1 MTGPYGGVDDIASGD
16 HIGSMHTSIERRNDV
31 LVPFLRE
38 GLVAGHKCLAA
49 VTDPD
54 LSDLE
59 GRLGSRAEV
68 RRWLFSRQLGLLGV
82 NDRVTSPGTASV
94 AKMVEF
100 WESAQSPVVESGGYE
115 RVRVAAELGW
125 WLPQVSGISQIL
137 EFESALNLL
146 SRRYP
151 AATLCMY
158 DVGSLDGALMI
169 DLVSTHPKLIV
180 EGVWLDNP
188 AYLPPEMLDG

>member
-1 MTGPYGGVDDIASGD
+1 MTGLSGGVNEIASGD

-54 LSDLE
+54 LSELE

-68 RRWLFSRQLGLLGV
+68 RRWQFSGQLGLLAV
-82 NDRVTSPGTASV
+82 NDRVTSPKSASV
-94 AKMVEF
+94 ANMVEF
-100 WESAQSPVVESGGYE
+100 WKSAQSPVVKSGGYE
-115 RVRVAAELGW
+115 CVRVAAELGW
-125 WLPQVSGISQIL
+125 WLPQASDLSQIL
-137 EFESALNLL
+137 QFESMLNLL
-146 SRRYP
+146 SRRHS

-169 DLVSTHPKLIV
+169 DLVSTHPKLLV
-180 EGVWLDNP
+180 EGVGVDNP
-188 AYLPPEMLDG
+188 AYLPPDLLDG

>member
-1 MTGPYGGVDDIASGD
+1 MTSLSGGNNEITSGD

-38 GLVAGHKCLAA
+38 GLVAGHKCVAA
-49 VTDPD
+49 VTDPH

-68 RRWLFSRQLGLLGV
+68 RRWRSSGQLGLLGV
-82 NDRVTSPGTASV
+82 NDRVTSPKSASV

-100 WESAQSPVVESGGYE
+100 WESAQSPMGESRGYE
-115 RVRVAAELGW
+115 SVRAAVELGW
-125 WLPQVSGISQIL
+125 WLPQASGLSQIL
-137 EFESALNLL
+137 QFESILNLL
-146 SRRYP
+146 SQRYS
-151 AATLCMY
+151 ASTLCMY

-180 EGVWLDNP
+180 EGVWVDNP
-188 AYLPPEMLDG
+188 AYLPPDLFDG